1 MEKVIVLGLRGCVHC
16 NALSNSLKEQKIPF
30 EFRDVDL
37 KEHSDLA
44 DRMEAL
50 LKTNVY
56 PMVIIERLEGNI
68 YLYREDS
75 YEKAVPSPVAF
86 ATKVG
91 CVTITSMIEQIK
103 KYLK

>member
-1 MEKVIVLGLRGCVHC
+1 MEKVIVLGLSGCSHCKALIEGLESRG
-16 NALSNSLKEQKIPF
+16 I
-30 EFRDVDL
+30 EFKLVDADVDN
-37 KEHSDLA
+37 KLA

-50 LKTNVY
+50 LKINAY
-56 PMVIIERLEGNI
+56 PMVIVERLEGNI

-91 CVTITSMIEQIK
+91 CVTIASMIEQIK

>member
-1 MEKVIVLGLRGCVHC
+1 MEKVIVLGLSKCEHC
-16 NALSNSLKEQKIPF
+16 KALIEGLESKGIMFKLIDA
-30 EFRDVDL
+30 DVDT
-37 KEHSDLA
+37 KLA

-50 LKTNVY
+50 LKTIAY
-56 PMVIIERLEGNI
+56 PMVIIEGLEGNT

-75 YEKAVPSPVAF
+75 YEKAIPSPVAY

-91 CVTITSMIEQIK
+91 CVTIASMIEQVK

>member
-1 MEKVIVLGLRGCVHC
+1 MEKVIVLGLGGCEHC
-16 NALSNSLKEQKIPF
+16 KALVEGLESKGIAFKL
-30 EFRDVDL
+30 VDANVDN
-37 KEHSDLA
+37 KLA

-56 PMVIIERLEGNI
+56 PIVIVEGLGGNT

-75 YEKAVPSPVAF
+75 YEKAVPSPVAY

-91 CVTITSMIEQIK
+91 CVTIASMIEQIK
-103 KYLK
+103 KYLNK